1 MKRMFGCSGGVYRH
15 VQRRRF
21 VCVQDLV
28 KGGIHAHRFII
39 PKEFELD
46 GAFGEGRVDDKLL
59 TIGDRDA
66 GTADA
71 ADPGFVRCDGDRVVI
86 MRHDLQTGFAALVM
100 APGIIRS

>member
-1 MKRMFGCSGGVYRH
+1 MLGRTGGVHRH
-15 VQRRRF
+15 VQCGRF

-28 KGGIHAHRFII
+28 KGGIHASRLII
-39 PKEFELD
+39 QKELQLD